1 MHSNQSYIVTPSVT
15 TLVDVKRNAYHTS
28 SRVKLS
34 DSVLL
39 RFS

>member
-1 MHSNQSYIVTPSVT
+1 MHSKSYIVTPSVT
-15 TLVDVKRNAYHTS
+15 TLVDVKRNAYHIS
-28 SRVKLS
+28 SGVKLS